1 MTNDAFDRVVENVI
15 ADLPEELREVL
26 KDCAVIIDDWADD
39 DVREMLG
46 GIPVEETPYGFYDGT
61 PYGERL
67 PSDGVPHLPDRILL
81 FRGPLVEDFPD
92 TAELIEQ
99 IRITLVHELG
109 HVIGFDE
116 DDLEERGLE

>member
-1 MTNDAFDRVVENVI
+1 MTRDAFDRVVESVI
-15 ADLPEELREVL
+15 ADLSKELREVL
-26 KDCAVIIDDWADD
+26 DDCTVIIDDWADD
-39 DVREMLG
+39 NVREMLG

-61 PYGERL
+61 PFWTR
-67 PSDGVPHLPDRILL
+67 DGVPLLPDRILL

-92 TAELIEQ
+92 PAELTEQ
-99 IRITLVHELG
+99 IRITLMHELG